1 MIKKILVVFLFI
13 MTSCGYQPLYK
24 IDNNKN
30 NFKIKEF
37 QLSGDK
43 NLGEK
48 IFQRLSLEIIKS
60 DESLDKLIIDSQKSI
75 VETSKNLKG
84 QTTSYRSSIQIK
96 LSILNNEDDVLK
108 KKIFSK
114 DFLYNTKNNKFRL
127 KEYQTQIENNLINKI
142 IEDINIYLSF

>member
-1 MIKKILVVFLFI
+1 MMKKILVVFLFI
-13 MTSCGYQPLYK
+13 ITSCGYQPLYK

-43 NLGEK
+43 NLGKK

-96 LSILNNEDDVLK
+96 LSILDNEDDVIK

-114 DFLYNTKNNKFRL
+114 EFLYNTKNNKFRL
-127 KEYQTQIENNLINKI
+127 KEYQTEIENNLINKI

>member
-13 MTSCGYQPLYK
+13 ITSCGYQPLYK
-24 IDNNKN
+24 IDGNKN
-30 NFKIKEF
+30 NLKIREI
-37 QLSGDK
+37 QLSGNK
-43 NLGEK
+43 NLSKK

-60 DESLDKLIIDSQKSI
+60 DKSLDKLIIDSHKNI

-96 LSILNNEDDVLK
+96 LSILNYENDVIK
-108 KKIFSK
+108 NKIFSK
-114 DFLYNTKNNKFRL
+114 EFLYNTKNNKFKL
-127 KEYQTQIENNLINKI
+127 KEYQEQIENNLINKA